1 MSLRRQV
8 SAFVIVG
15 LIATGL
21 HYAALIGLKELAGVA
36 VIPATLTG
44 YVLGGLVSYI
54 LTRRHVF
61 QSERRHDEAGW
72 RFGIVAAVGFCLT
85 WGFMRL
91 FVTFLAAPYL
101 PAQMVTTVVVMFWS
115 FAANR
120 FWTFRSQARR

>member
-8 SAFVIVG
+8 SAFFIVG
-15 LIATGL
+15 VIATGL

-72 RFGIVAAVGFCLT
+72 RFGVVAAVGFCLT

-101 PAQMVTTVVVMFWS
+101 PAQMVTTGIVMFWS

-120 FWTFRSQARR
+120 FWTFRPQANP

>member
-1 MSLRRQV
+1 MALSRQL
-8 SAFVIVG
+8 SAFVVVG
-15 LIATGL
+15 VIATGL

-54 LTRRHVF
+54 LTRKHVF

-72 RFGIVAAVGFCLT
+72 RFAVVAAVGFCLT

-91 FVTFLAAPYL
+91 FVSGLAAPYL
-101 PAQMVTTVVVMFWS
+101 PAQMVTTGIVMFWS

-120 FWTFRSQARR
+120 FWTFGSKAHP